1 MKYLFYLLV
10 SLLLIAS
17 ACNDSIV
24 VGSDLLGPETVD
36 VEIISD
42 LEIPA
47 RTVLGDSIETFVKVD
62 GDNFPRMTYLFGAID
77 DTNFGGTE
85 VRTYF
90 APGLEEDFP
99 SFEGST
105 LDSVVLVLPL
115 APTGRY
121 GDPDEVHDIALTM
134 LDERM
139 DAEDRTEFY
148 SNLELTSSGTPL
160 HQVSTRVNYEDS
172 LRINLYL
179 SDSIVVV
186 GPQLRMRLD
195 NQFWL
200 DLRSGLSDDV
210 EESELLDTFPGFEI
224 RSVNAQNSMVGVNLG
239 YEIDASPAN
248 ILFHYNQGDTLKRI
262 FLLPLGK
269 YRHTYIAKDYGS
281 SALEADLDVIGTECL
296 YLESQGGTNL
306 ALDFSNIIE
315 VDDLIL
321 NHANL
326 TLTIKPFD
334 EEKYPAIQAI
344 GAGFMNEDG
353 ELVRA
358 DNIERPAVLEETF
371 PLGVQTWSYDLDLT
385 SYIGGLRN
393 GTIDNSELI
402 VFPLLEAERANR
414 ALIYNNTSDPEQSI
428 KLNLVLTKP

>member
-42 LEIPA
+42 IEIPA
-47 RTVLGDSIETFVKVD
+47 RTILGDSFETFIKVD
-62 GDNFPRMTYLFGAID
+62 ADNHPRMSFLFGAIND
-77 DTNFGGTE
+77 DTFGSTE
-85 VRTYF
+85 ARTYF

-115 APTGRY
+115 APRAGY
-121 GDPDEVHDIALTM
+121 GDPDEIHDLELTM

-139 DAEDRTEFY
+139 DAEERTDFY

-160 HQVSTRVNYEDS
+160 HQVSTRINYEDS

-179 SDSIVVV
+179 TDSIVTV

-200 DLRSGLSDDV
+200 DLRSALPDEDV
-210 EESELLDTFPGFEI
+210 LESELLDTFPGFEI
-224 RSVNAQNSMVGVNLG
+224 SSVNAQNSMVGINLG
-239 YEIDASPAN
+239 YEDDASPAN

-269 YRHTYIAKDYGS
+269 YRHTFITKDYSS
-281 SALEADLDVIGTECL
+281 SALEADLDATDTECL
-296 YLESQGGTNL
+296 YLESQGGTN
-306 ALDFSNIIE
+306 
-315 VDDLIL
+315 
-321 NHANL
+321 
-326 TLTIKPFD
+326 
-334 EEKYPAIQAI
+334 
-344 GAGFMNEDG
+344 
-353 ELVRA
+353 
-358 DNIERPAVLEETF
+358 RP
-371 PLGVQTWSYDLDLT
+371 
-385 SYIGGLRN
+385 
-393 GTIDNSELI
+393 
-402 VFPLLEAERANR
+402 
-414 ALIYNNTSDPEQSI
+414 
-428 KLNLVLTKP
+428 